1 LDKLPFQEVSVDS
14 LRRGWGFLNQ
24 AWQMAMADKDL
35 LKPSIYAL
43 IAGFIVTI
51 ILVIPIGVVTFM
63 LQDFSGG
70 QYIIYVLGALLIF
83 IQYIVGYIFSAMT
96 VYLVYGYLA
105 EGDGKMDKAWAV
117 VKRDLLDIASLAAA
131 STLVSLLQTAVRGR
145 GRSGGR
151 NFLAGII
158 ETVWTEAAFLILP
171 AMVIEDIN
179 LKGGIKRATQII
191 KENLLLVGISTV
203 GVKTITGLI
212 GFLLG
217 VLGVG
222 LGFGVGLGIVSAI
235 QGSVTGLIT
244 GVILG
249 ILIATPF
256 IMVATIIATYT
267 STAYHTCLYLWARD
281 VERARLSGQIGEVS
295 APSLLSA
302 VL

>member
-1 LDKLPFQEVSVDS
+1 MQS
-14 LRRGWGFLNQ
+14 LSRGWGFLKQ

-43 IAGFIVTI
+43 ITGIIITI
-51 ILVIPIGVVTFM
+51 ILVIPIGVVSFL
-63 LQDFSGG
+63 LQNSKGG
-70 QYIIYVLGALLIF
+70 QYVIYVLGAILIF
-83 IQYIVGYIFSAMT
+83 IQYMVGYIFSAMT
-96 VYLVYGYLA
+96 VYLIYGYLA
-105 EGDGKMDKAWAV
+105 EGDGRMDKAWAV
-117 VKRDLLDIASLAAA
+117 VRRDLLDIASLAAA
-131 STLVSLLQTAVRGR
+131 STLVNLLQSAVRGK
-145 GRSGGR
+145 GRSDGR
-151 NFLAGII
+151 NLLAGII

-191 KENLLLVGISTV
+191 KENLLLVGISTI

-217 VLGVG
+217 ALGIA
-222 LGFGVGLGIVSAI
+222 LGFGVGLGIVSSS
-235 QGSVTGLIT
+235 QGSVTGLVG
-244 GVILG
+244 GVVLG

-281 VERARLSGQIGEVS
+281 VEQARMSGKIGEVS
-295 APSLLSA
+295 APSPLSA